1 MPTSSVYRD
10 AAFIRRKINSS
21 CLKPAGPV
29 FQFSLC
35 ILISYQNIKVKNSG
49 KKKNFLEQLIAII
62 GHSLVLNNLLVS
74 LG

>member
-1 MPTSSVYRD
+1 MPTSVYRD

-35 ILISYQNIKVKNSG
+35 ILIYQNIKVKNSG